1 MSSIEG
7 QADSSSSIT
16 IRGPQRSTHNSARG
30 SVEGDPDFSA
40 NSEALQKLSTAQLVA
55 NIRTAGRSR
64 VRAPI
69 ERRDGESNTNFEIR
83 KGYIK
88 RVARILDDR
97 LMYITS

>member
-1 MSSIEG
+1 MSSIESQPG
-7 QADSSSSIT
+7 SSSSIT
-16 IRGPQRSTHNSARG
+16 IRGPQRSTHNSG
-30 SVEGDPDFSA
+30 SVEGDPDFRA

-69 ERRDGESNTNFEIR
+69 ERRDGESNTSFEIR